1 MLLGKKGPKMSFQT
15 RRFRLGVAHH
25 GAPSAWTPPVKEVTE
40 QSKKNKKK
48 GRH

>member
-25 GAPSAWTPPVKEVTE
+25 GAPSAWIPPAKEVTE
-40 QSKKNKKK
+40 QPKKK
-48 GRH
+48 KKHRH